1 MVHSESTILAWK
13 EAASRWRRIQFTQR
27 GTSLGVHNL
36 DRSALPFVIICS
48 LKILMHLSL
57 CPLQLEAPLDLD
69 TEIPDHAGFPLYAPS
84 FTVRL
89 IFFFHA
95 QNKII

>member
-1 MVHSESTILAWK
+1 MVRSESTILAWK
-13 EAASRWRRIQFTQR
+13 EAASRWRRIQLTQR
-27 GTSLGVHNL
+27 GTSLGVYNL
-36 DRSALPFVIICS
+36 DRSALPLLIIS
-48 LKILMHLSL
+48 SVKILMCLSFR
-57 CPLQLEAPLDLD
+57 PLQLEAPLDLD

-89 IFFFHA
+89 IFFLHA